1 MRVNKGSRL
10 KNQISALIML
20 PKPGIVA
27 LAAVSGFCGFYLGS
41 GWTFNARLAFW
52 TIFGLSLA
60 TAGSTIFNNFADK
73 DIDSIMQR
81 TRGRSLPSGTLPSFF
96 AFAVGTVCVTASL
109 TMLRVLIGPLVSGLT
124 SAAVFIYVVLYTL
137 YFKRSTPFATHIGGI
152 AGAMPPL
159 IGYAAASGR
168 LDARA
173 FSLFLLI
180 VVWQQ
185 PHFWSLALKYRNEY
199 ADAGIPVLPV
209 TKGVEATK
217 RRILLYVLLHFPVL
231 ILPYYFGMA
240 GTFYLSVSMAL
251 TLAYLALTVRFI
263 FSEEGREMTM
273 FHLSNIYL
281 VIVFGVI
288 MFDARG

>member
-1 MRVNKGSRL
+1 ASGLGNR
-10 KNQISALIML
+10 ISALVML

-27 LAAVSGFCGFYLGS
+27 LASASGFCGFYLGS

-52 TIFGLSLA
+52 TIFGLALA

-73 DIDSIMQR
+73 DIDSIMKR
-81 TRGRSLPSGTLPSFF
+81 TRGRSLPSGSLPAFF
-96 AFAVGTVCVTASL
+96 AYAAGTVCVTAAL
-109 TMLRVLIGPLVSGLT
+109 TILKVLVGPLVAGLT

-159 IGYAAASGR
+159 IGYAAAHGG

-185 PHFWSLALKYRNEY
+185 PHFWSLALKYRKEY
-199 ADAGIPVLPV
+199 ASAGIPVLPV
-209 TKGVEATK
+209 AKGVEATK

-231 ILPYYFGMA
+231 FLPYYFGMA
-240 GTFYLSVSMAL
+240 GTIYLGVSMAL
-251 TLAYLALTVRFI
+251 TLAYLALTLRFI
-263 FSEEGREMTM
+263 FSDAGREMTV
-273 FHLSNIYL
+273 FHFSNVYL
-281 VIVFGVI
+281 IIVFGVI
-288 MFDARG
+288 MLDAR